1 MRVTITIDAD
11 GAAFSD
17 DGTPWEGPELAR
29 ILREIA
35 AGAEHAGTITPES
48 RSRAIIDA
56 NGNRCGIVH
65 VIGDHACADCG
76 QPADAFREE
85 HDAHLCDGC
94 ADDRRDCA
102 EAQDAWD
109 AHYGKDCE

>member
-11 GAAFSD
+11 GAAFHQLDPSA
-17 DGTPWEGPELAR
+17 ELVR
-29 ILREIA
+29 ILRSLADA
-35 AGAEHAGTITPES
+35 AERAPNADQLDG
-48 RSRAIIDA
+48 RAIIDA

-65 VIGDHACADCG
+65 VSGGHACADCG

-102 EAQDAWD
+102 EAQDASD
-109 AHYGKDCE
+109 AHYGRDCE